1 MSSETRA
8 VHTIDTHYAGED
20 RHTAAYLV
28 VDGERAAFVET
39 NTNAAVPRLLE
50 TLAAA
55 GRAPEDVDYV
65 IITHIHLDH
74 AGGAGALLQQ
84 CPNATLLAHP
94 RAAKH
99 AIDPAKII
107 KGASAV
113 YGAEAFAELYG
124 TIVPA
129 PAERVR
135 AMEDGETLAWQGGT
149 WTFLHTRGHANHHFC
164 IHDDRADC
172 IFTGDSFGLVYPDL
186 QREGEAPFA
195 VASTTPTDFDPVA
208 ARATLERLLAVGA
221 GTVYPTH
228 FDGWTDL
235 EGIART
241 VDAQLV
247 RYGALL
253 DAADASGDEG
263 EALDAR
269 CAEGAKAIFRDL
281 LGEHGLD
288 EPRTWELLRLDVE
301 LNGQGV
307 AAAVRKAR
315 YKRSRA

>member
-1 MSSETRA
+1 MAERT
-8 VHTIDTHYAGED
+8 VHTIDTQYAGEA

-28 VDGERAAFVET
+28 VDGGRATFVET
-39 NTNAAVPRLLE
+39 NTNAAVPAL
-50 TLAAA
+50 LAALGDA
-55 GRAPEDVDYV
+55 GLTPADVDYV

-74 AGGAGALLQQ
+74 AGGAGTLMEA

-99 AIDPAKII
+99 AIDPSKIV
-107 KGASAV
+107 KGATAV
-113 YGAEAFAELYG
+113 YGADAFAELYG
-124 TIVPA
+124 TIVPV

-135 AMEDGETLAWQGGT
+135 AMDDGETLEWQGAT

-164 IHDDRADC
+164 VHDAAADA

-186 QREGEAPFA
+186 QRDGRPPFA

-208 ARATLERLLAVGA
+208 ARDTLKRLLAVGA

-228 FDGWTDL
+228 FDGWSDL

-241 VDAQLV
+241 VDAQLL

-253 DAADASGDEG
+253 EAADASGDEG

-269 CAEGAKAIFRDL
+269 CAAGSKAIFETL
-281 LGEHGLD
+281 LREAELD
-288 EPRTWELLRLDVE
+288 APEVWDLLRLDVE

-315 YKRSRA
+315 YKRSLA

>member
-1 MSSETRA
+1 MPGRQ
-8 VHTIDTHYAGED
+8 VHTIDTHYAGEA

-50 TLAAA
+50 ALAAA
-55 GRAPEDVDYV
+55 GRSPEDVDYV

-74 AGGAGALLQQ
+74 AGGAGKLMEA
-84 CPNATLLAHP
+84 CPRATLLAHP

-107 KGASAV
+107 KGATAV
-113 YGAEAFAELYG
+113 YGADAFAELYG
-124 TIVPA
+124 TIRPVA
-129 PAERVR
+129 AERVR
-135 AMEDGETLAWQGGT
+135 AMEDEETLEWQGGR

-164 IHDDRADC
+164 IHDEVADA

-186 QREGEAPFA
+186 QRAGRAPFA

-208 ARATLERLLAVGA
+208 ARATLTRLLALGA
-221 GTVYPTH
+221 RTVYPTH

-235 EGIART
+235 PGIAKT

-247 RYGALL
+247 RYAALL
-253 DAADASGDEG
+253 HEADASGDEG

-269 CAEGAKAIFRDL
+269 CAAGSKAIFTELLRDA
-281 LGEHGLD
+281 ELD
-288 EPRTWELLRLDVE
+288 APEVWELLRLDVE

-315 YKRSRA
+315 YKRSLA

>member
-1 MSSETRA
+1 MAGRT
-8 VHTIDTHYAGED
+8 VHTIDTHYAGEA

-28 VDGERAAFVET
+28 TDGERAAFVET
-39 NTNAAVPRLLE
+39 NTNAAVPTLLAALE
-50 TLAAA
+50 AA
-55 GRAPEDVDYV
+55 GRRPEDVDYV

-74 AGGAGALLQQ
+74 AGGAGTLMQA
-84 CPNATLLAHP
+84 CPHATLLAHP

-99 AIDPAKII
+99 AIDPSKIV
-107 KGASAV
+107 KGATAV
-113 YGAEAFAELYG
+113 YGADAFAELYG
-124 TIVPA
+124 AIVPV

-135 AMEDGETLAWQGGT
+135 AMADEETLDWQGAT

-164 IHDDRADC
+164 VHDAAADA

-186 QREGEAPFA
+186 QRPGRGPFA
-195 VASTTPTDFDPVA
+195 VASTTPTDFDPAA
-208 ARATLERLLAVGA
+208 ARATLTRLLAVGA
-221 GTVYPTH
+221 STVYPTH
-228 FDGWTDL
+228 FDGWDDL
-235 EGIART
+235 PGIAQT

-253 DAADASGDEG
+253 DEADASGDEG

-269 CAEGAKAIFRDL
+269 CAAGSKAIFTDMLR
-281 LGEHGLD
+281 EAELD
-288 EPRTWELLRLDVE
+288 APEVWDLLRLDVE

-315 YKRSRA
+315 YKRSLA